1 MAKVKLTIA
10 EPSEDEM
17 VQPEVEPMV
26 DHGQPRAG
34 EQPSVAQGKKPAASK
49 GAPDSTSNKKK
60 QPVQGLAAY
69 LTKFAPNHEN
79 ALLGGLMGLIVAV
92 LMFVA
97 GFWRTLFVVVMV
109 TIGVAIG
116 QYLDGTPKI
125 INFIRRVIA
134 EFRGTN

>member
-10 EPSEDEM
+10 EPSDDEM
-17 VQPEVEPMV
+17 VQPEVEPMA
-26 DHGQPRAG
+26 DHEHPRAD
-34 EQPSVAQGKKPAASK
+34 EQSGQAQGKKPAASK
-49 GAPDSTSNKKK
+49 GAPDSTSSKKK

-125 INFIRRVIA
+125 IDFIRRVIA

>member
-17 VQPEVEPMV
+17 AQPEVEPMV
-26 DHGQPRAG
+26 DHGQPHTG
-34 EQPSVAQGKKPAASK
+34 EQPGAAQGKKPTAAK
-49 GAPDSTSNKKK
+49 GASDSSSNKK

>member
-10 EPSEDEM
+10 APSEDEM
-17 VQPEVEPMV
+17 AQPEVEPMV
-26 DHGQPRAG
+26 DHGQPHTG
-34 EQPSVAQGKKPAASK
+34 EQPSAAQGKKPTAAK
-49 GAPDSTSNKKK
+49 GASDSSSNKK

>member
-49 GAPDSTSNKKK
+49 GAPDSTSSKKK

-109 TIGVAIG
+109 TVGVAIG

>member
-10 EPSEDEM
+10 EPSEHEM
-17 VQPEVEPMV
+17 TQPEVEPMA
-26 DHGQPRAG
+26 DHVQPRAD
-34 EQPSVAQGKKPAASK
+34 EQSGQAQDKKPAASK

-69 LTKFAPNHEN
+69 LTRFAPNHEN

-109 TIGVAIG
+109 TVGVAIG